1 MRVAL
6 PLLPLMLLAACGG
19 GVGTGPVPITCTT
32 PTPVVLEPGERLILD
47 AVRVSNCLALPGGT
61 TAREY
66 LVVAFS
72 GAGSETTTGI
82 SASYSLAAGEPE
94 AALVAPFA
102 LDEPTVGQGD
112 ATAAS
117 FHANLRRAEAA
128 LAADPASRLRE
139 AWAGPPV
146 TATVPILGERD
157 SFNVCRNSNCTAFN
171 RVGATVRYVGRHGV
185 VYTDD
190 ANPATAE
197 SLTPGDLAALGALFD
212 DYLFPIDTT
221 AFGRPSDIDADQR
234 VAMLITVGVNELT
247 SDCTN
252 GRVIGYFYG
261 ADLVTSVTGSNRR
274 EVFYTFA
281 PKAATPTCSAVTRN
295 VALRA
300 LPPVLIHELQHMISF
315 NQRVFLRGGL
325 SEDLW
330 LNEGLSHFAEELGFR
345 GIPDNRCLV
354 AAGCFSQFMSG
365 NLDNA
370 YSYLNNPEAT
380 HLVTPGNNSGPL
392 AYRGAGWLF
401 VRWLADHFSTDT
413 LLGTQ
418 VTRGLVQTTRLGAT
432 NVAGVA
438 AIDFPN
444 LVAEWQLANYLENLP
459 GFAQTGRLRYRTW
472 NLRSVYGAN
481 SPGLYPKP
489 YPLTPDTTSGVY
501 TRSGTLRGGSGRHV
515 RFRLPG
521 GSPGTT
527 VQLTGTGSGAP
538 AASAEPRFAVVR
550 IQ

>member
-1 MRVAL
+1 MRAAL
-6 PLLPLMLLAACGG
+6 PILPLILLAACGG
-19 GVGTGPVPITCTT
+19 GVGTGPVAITCTT
-32 PTPVVLEPGERLILD
+32 PTPVALEPGERLFLD
-47 AVRVSNCLALPGGT
+47 AARVSNCLSLPGGP

-66 LVVAFS
+66 LVVAYS
-72 GAGSETTTGI
+72 GAGTETTSGI
-82 SASYSLAAGEPE
+82 STTYSLAAGVPE
-94 AALVAPFA
+94 GALVAPRTLGEGA
-102 LDEPTVGQGD
+102 AEAGD
-112 ATAAS
+112 AGAAS
-117 FHANLRRAEAA
+117 FHAMLRQREAA
-128 LAADPASRLRE
+128 LAADPATRFRE
-139 AWAGPPV
+139 AWAAPGSPL
-146 TATVPILGERD
+146 AVPILGQRD
-157 SFNVCRNSNCTAFN
+157 SFNVCRTTNCTAFN
-171 RVGATVRYVGRHGV
+171 RIGATVRYVGRHGV

-190 ANPATAE
+190 ANPVTGE
-197 SLTPGDLAALGALFD
+197 SLTQGDLDALGALFD

-221 AFGRPSDIDADQR
+221 AFGQPSDIDGDQR
-234 VAMLITVGVNELT
+234 VAMLITVGVNDLT

-261 ADLVTSVTGSNRR
+261 ADLVTTVAGSNRR

-281 PKAATPTCSAVTRN
+281 PKAGTSTCSAVTRS

-315 NQRVFLRGGL
+315 NQRVLARGGS

-345 GIPDNRCLV
+345 GIPDNRCLIS
-354 AAGCFSQFMSG
+354 ASCFSQFLSG

-432 NVAGVA
+432 NAAGIA
-438 AIDFPN
+438 AIDFPT
-444 LVAEWQLANYLENLP
+444 LVGEWHLANYLENLP
-459 GFAQTGRLRYRTW
+459 GFAQSGRLRYRSW
-472 NLRSVYGAN
+472 NLRSIYGAN
-481 SPGLYPKP
+481 SPSIYAKP
-489 YPLTPDTTSGVY
+489 YPLTPDSTSGVY
-501 TRSGTLRGGSGRHV
+501 TRSGALRGGSGRHV
-515 RFRLPG
+515 RFRFPA

-527 VQLTGTGSGAP
+527 VQLTGTGSGSP
-538 AASAEPRFAVVR
+538 SSFAEPRFAVVR